1 MPNENPEDF
10 DEEPPPPL
18 LFKKPLKNKPE
29 SSSSTPG
36 GPALCNFIAK
46 HHAPYKNQ
54 ALNLFLYV
62 LLRHLALKQ
71 KENSQEYK
79 RAEDALKEILT
90 AEKLKAV
97 PTEAIDNHNVPM
109 ERRILWQ
116 QLGMDPDSDNEV
128 DEFFKK
134 NNIDY
139 LSPEQVSHET
149 LEETAEHYASKK
161 TPRLTPPTSTNPYGN

>member
-1 MPNENPEDF
+1 MPNDTPDDNEK
-10 DEEPPPPL
+10 PPPSL
-18 LFKKPLKNKPE
+18 LFNNFAHKTQEKKPAL
-29 SSSSTPG
+29 SSSTPG

-46 HHAPYKNQ
+46 HHAPYKDQ
-54 ALNLFLYV
+54 AVNLFLYV

-97 PTEAIDNHNVPM
+97 PKEAMDNHNVSM
-109 ERRILWQ
+109 EKQILWQ
-116 QLGMDPDSDNEV
+116 MAGLNPDGDDDV
-128 DEFFKK
+128 DAFFKN

-139 LSPEQVSHET
+139 LSPEQASHES
-149 LEETAEHYASKK
+149 LEETAQKYSNKN
-161 TPRLTPPTSTNPYGN
+161 TPKLKPPTTPY